1 MFDQFGRLC
10 DDFRDIGYASAAE
23 SQPAPYVFDEESAR
37 SLRDA
42 IKKRLEKGERKI
54 MGYDCSSYSLEA
66 KVGDCYV
73 PMGNLCT
80 LEEVVTEWTKR
91 MFFCADYLTPKRILR
106 SGPATIVF
114 WQDGTKTIVKRCLD
128 DAIDSPYTAFTA
140 ALAIKIFG
148 SNSKLKKMVKT
159 LTEEQK

>member
-1 MFDQFGRLC
+1 M
-10 DDFRDIGYASAAE
+10 
-23 SQPAPYVFDEESAR
+23 PPR
-37 SLRDA
+37 SSTS
-42 IKKRLEKGERKI
+42 IF
-54 MGYDCSSYSLEA
+54 DCSSFRFEADWPWDTLEA
-66 KVGDCYV
+66 CNRNHNPSPFVEIG
-73 PMGNLCT
+73 
-80 LEEVVTEWTKR
+80 E
-91 MFFCADYLTPKRILR
+91 LTSVWVKDALREKYTPTRILR
-106 SGPATIVF
+106 HGPATIVF